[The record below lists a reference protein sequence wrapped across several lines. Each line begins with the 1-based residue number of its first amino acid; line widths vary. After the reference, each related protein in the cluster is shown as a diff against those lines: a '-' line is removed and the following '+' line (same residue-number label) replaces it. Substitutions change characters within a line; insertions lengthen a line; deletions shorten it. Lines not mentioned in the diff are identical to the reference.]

1 MKNQMIKN
9 FFLATLTLASLT
21 GCASV
26 TQDKTQPIK
35 VEALDST
42 GQKIEKAECIL
53 VNDRGEFN
61 VETPRTVQVRKSAG
75 DLTITCKAPEQKPAE
90 GKLISRTGGAVFGN
104 IILGGVIGAV
114 VDTASGVAY
123 NYPEWVQL
131 VFGKN
136 LVFDRNHTKAG
147 VAQTG
152 QDLDGNSKED
162 SLIQTEENAPKIAMQ
177 EKRSM
182 LAEPAATEIVK

>member
-1 MKNQMIKN
+1 MIRN
-9 FFLATLTLASLT
+9 SFLAALTLASLT

-75 DLTITCKAPEQKPAE
+75 DLTITCKAP
-90 GKLISRTGGAVFGN
+90 
-104 IILGGVIGAV
+104 
-114 VDTASGVAY
+114 
-123 NYPEWVQL
+123 
-131 VFGKN
+131 
-136 LVFDRNHTKAG
+136 
-147 VAQTG
+147 
-152 QDLDGNSKED
+152 
-162 SLIQTEENAPKIAMQ
+162 
-177 EKRSM
+177 
-182 LAEPAATEIVK
+182 